1 VVNTLRFGEKVREGE
16 GGLGG
21 VRLGL
26 LVAELIKLRYSLP
39 KILTALL
46 DLIFLNKDMF
56 NLDWL
61 LGKKSKLSK
70 TGLEEAK
77 EKGLITEEEFL
88 RLKEHRAS
96 EELDKFLKSRKSK
109 K

>member
-1 VVNTLRFGEKVREGE
+1 
-16 GGLGG
+16 
-21 VRLGL
+21 
-26 LVAELIKLRYSLP
+26 
-39 KILTALL
+39 
-46 DLIFLNKDMF
+46 MF

-61 LGKKSKLSK
+61 LGRKSKLSK

-88 RLKEHRAS
+88 RLKAQRAS
-96 EELDKFLKSRKSK
+96 EELENFLKNKKSK